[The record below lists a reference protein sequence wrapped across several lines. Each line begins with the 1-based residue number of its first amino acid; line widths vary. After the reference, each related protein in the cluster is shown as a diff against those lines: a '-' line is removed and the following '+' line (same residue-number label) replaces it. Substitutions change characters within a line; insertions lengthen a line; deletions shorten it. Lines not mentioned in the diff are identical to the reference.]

1 MLLKWKFYVSQIPP
15 GIAGVS
21 PAAEYE
27 RTRTSA
33 IPGAIY
39 ACRVLFALCLINVAT
54 AQTYPAKPIRIV
66 VPLAAG
72 GPGDVLVRAMGQKLS
87 EQVSQPVVI
96 DNRPGANTNVG
107 TEFVAK
113 SPADGYTLLAT
124 ASPFTVNPALYPKM
138 PYDPI
143 KDFAPITLI
152 GITPLILAVH
162 PSLPVKSVREL
173 IALAKAKPGEL
184 HYGSAGNGSA
194 LHLAGEMLNTSAG
207 IKLVH
212 VPYKGVTNAFS
223 DLLGGQISIMFP
235 GAPIALPQV
244 KAGKLRAL
252 GTTGEKRMA
261 AAPELP
267 PIHEA
272 GLPGYSVPVW
282 YGVLAPA
289 NTPAAAITR
298 LHTEIVR
305 IIQLP
310 DIKERWAVLGAEPAT
325 NTPAEYAVFL
335 KADVLKWAKVVRESG
350 AKLD

>member
-1 MLLKWKFYVSQIPP
+1 M
-15 GIAGVS
+15 
-21 PAAEYE
+21 
-27 RTRTSA
+27 
-33 IPGAIY
+33 
-39 ACRVLFALCLINVAT
+39 AT

-72 GPGDVLVRAMGQKLS
+72 GPGDVLARAMGQKLS

-152 GITPLILAVH
+152 GITPLILTVH
-162 PSLPVKSVREL
+162 PSLPVKSVKEL

-212 VPYKGVTNAFS
+212 VPYKGVTHAFS

-272 GLPGYSVPVW
+272 GLPGYAVPVW

-289 NTPAAAITR
+289 NTPSAAITR
-298 LHTEIVR
+298 LHSEITR
-305 IIQLP
+305 IIQLA
-310 DIKERWAVLGAEPAT
+310 DIKERWAVLGAEPAY
-325 NTPAEYAVFL
+325 NTPAEYAAFL
-335 KADVLKWAKVVRESG
+335 KADVVKWAKVVRESG